1 MVSGPILVVIL
12 LGAIAF
18 IVWATGK
25 ARMNAFLVLLIA
37 ALAVGLLARKPPP
50 VPQVN
55 ELGQTVP
62 GLIDVIATGFGNTLA
77 SIGIVIVAGTIIGFI
92 LEKTGGALVLAQ
104 AMLKLVG
111 KSRSPLAMALAGYVV
126 SIPVFCDSGFVILSP
141 LNKALSQSSGI
152 SLGVLGTA
160 LSMGLYATH
169 TMVPP
174 TPGPIAAAGTLGAD
188 LGLVILFGLIASLPA
203 TIAGWIYATRVGSRY
218 DIRPKSGVTYEELVR
233 KFGHLPGTFESFLP
247 LLTPI
252 VLIALRSVAMFKSNP
267 LGVGLFRDILVFI
280 GHPIFA
286 LLLGVYFAM
295 RLAPKINKEV
305 YGDWVA
311 EAIEASA
318 VILVITAAGGAFG
331 AVLKA
336 TGVGEYLGEILS
348 RYHLGI
354 FLPFIIAAAIKTAQ
368 GSSTVSLITTSAIVA
383 PLLADLG
390 FDSSMGRVLATLAIG
405 AGSMVVSHA
414 NDSYF
419 WVVSQFS
426 EMDVNTAYKLQT
438 GGTLVT
444 GLVAIATIGIMSL
457 IFLG

>member
-1 MVSGPILVVIL
+1 MVGGPILVVIL

-37 ALAVGLLARKPPP
+37 ALAVGLLARRPPP
-50 VPQVN
+50 VPTVN

-77 SIGIVIVAGTIIGFI
+77 SIGIVIVAGTIIGSI
-92 LEKTGGALVLAQ
+92 LAKTGGAPVLAQ

-203 TIAGWIYATRVGSRY
+203 TIAGWIYAVRVGSRF
-218 DIRPKSGVTYEELVR
+218 D
-233 KFGHLPGTFESFLP
+233 
-247 LLTPI
+247 
-252 VLIALRSVAMFKSNP
+252 
-267 LGVGLFRDILVFI
+267 
-280 GHPIFA
+280 
-286 LLLGVYFAM
+286 
-295 RLAPKINKEV
+295 
-305 YGDWVA
+305 
-311 EAIEASA
+311 
-318 VILVITAAGGAFG
+318 
-331 AVLKA
+331 
-336 TGVGEYLGEILS
+336 
-348 RYHLGI
+348 
-354 FLPFIIAAAIKTAQ
+354 IKTAQ
-368 GSSTVSLITTSAIVA
+368 GSSTVSLITTAAIVA
-383 PLLADLG
+383 PLLPSLG
-390 FDSSMGRVLATLAIG
+390 FDSSMGRVLATLANGGRLNGRI
-405 AGSMVVSHA
+405 ACKRLVFLGSVAVLRDGCKHRLQTADRRHLGDRPGGDSDYRDNVSDFPGLARTFPLAVPAQRRKPHTG
-414 NDSYF
+414 
-419 WVVSQFS
+419 VSQ
-426 EMDVNTAYKLQT
+426 
-438 GGTLVT
+438 G
-444 GLVAIATIGIMSL
+444 
-457 IFLG
+457 

>member
-1 MVSGPILVVIL
+1 M
-12 LGAIAF
+12 
-18 IVWATGK
+18 
-25 ARMNAFLVLLIA
+25 
-37 ALAVGLLARKPPP
+37 
-50 VPQVN
+50 
-55 ELGQTVP
+55 
-62 GLIDVIATGFGNTLA
+62 
-77 SIGIVIVAGTIIGFI
+77 
-92 LEKTGGALVLAQ
+92 
-104 AMLKLVG
+104 
-111 KSRSPLAMALAGYVV
+111 
-126 SIPVFCDSGFVILSP
+126 
-141 LNKALSQSSGI
+141 
-152 SLGVLGTA
+152 
-160 LSMGLYATH
+160 
-169 TMVPP
+169 
-174 TPGPIAAAGTLGAD
+174 
-188 LGLVILFGLIASLPA
+188 
-203 TIAGWIYATRVGSRY
+203 
-218 DIRPKSGVTYEELVR
+218 
-233 KFGHLPGTFESFLP
+233 
-247 LLTPI
+247 
-252 VLIALRSVAMFKSNP
+252 
-267 LGVGLFRDILVFI
+267 GVGLFRDILVFI

-383 PLLADLG
+383 PLLANLG